1 MQGGIDMAE
10 EKEEGLT
17 LDKKTM
23 DVLITNIIPT
33 SKYFELRF
41 DYLQQ
46 RMDTKFDNMQ
56 QQTDARFDHMQQ
68 QMDTKFDSVNARFDH
83 MQQQMDTKFDSVN
96 ARFDHMQQ
104 QTDARFDSVD
114 ARFNSVDTKFD
125 SVDARFNS
133 MDTKFDYLQQQV
145 NDIKSGVKSL
155 DVKLD
160 KLLERMD
167 VKIDAGLRENRVL
180 TIRLFTFALGFAAI
194 SMVGLLGKML
204 QIF

>member
-56 QQTDARFDHMQQ
+56 QQTD
-68 QMDTKFDSVNARFDH
+68 ARFDH

-167 VKIDAGLRENRVL
+167 VKIDAGLRENRAL